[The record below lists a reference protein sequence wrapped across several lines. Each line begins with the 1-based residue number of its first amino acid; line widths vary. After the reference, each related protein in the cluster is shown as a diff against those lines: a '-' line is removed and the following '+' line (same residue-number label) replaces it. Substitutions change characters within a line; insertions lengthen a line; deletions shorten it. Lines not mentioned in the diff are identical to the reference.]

1 MKKYWFIIGLC
12 LSLLG
17 AAWLIIVVRYP
28 VPSDG
33 EMAFFVVRAKRGE
46 ATLAFCIIFLGLGLV
61 LADAFTRKPQAQR
74 IEREKEVLREEIAGL
89 LLLANQTQQE
99 LNIHIRQ
106 VYGRTGL
113 IGLELEQLRHLE
125 RHIRNGI
132 NASGE

>member
-28 VPSDG
+28 VPSDS
-33 EMAFFVVRAKRGE
+33 EIAYFAVRAKRGE
-46 ATLAFCIIFLGLGLV
+46 ATLAFCILFLGLGLV
-61 LADAFTRKPQAQR
+61 LADALIRNPQAER

-99 LNIHIRQ
+99 LNIHIQQ

-113 IGLELEQLRHLE
+113 IGLELDQLRHLE
-125 RHIRNGI
+125 RHLRNRI
-132 NASGE
+132 NTSGE

>member
-33 EMAFFVVRAKRGE
+33 VMAYFAVRAKRGE
-46 ATLAFCIIFLGLGLV
+46 ATLAFCLLFLGLGLV
-61 LADAFTRKPQAQR
+61 LADAFTRNPQAER

-99 LNIHIRQ
+99 LNIHIQQ

-125 RHIRNGI
+125 RHIRNRI
-132 NASGE
+132 KTSRE